1 MMGHLRYDRL
11 VRGKAVCNRDRND
24 VLGATHGTRGCSVY
38 PKGEQMSTHRDGGKP
53 QFRVVAKWSESCNE
67 PVIHIRKGRHAMIV
81 GLDDLPNLIEQ
92 ISSAY
97 EGAKNLERIHQQ

>member
-1 MMGHLRYDRL
+1 
-11 VRGKAVCNRDRND
+11 
-24 VLGATHGTRGCSVY
+24 
-38 PKGEQMSTHRDGGKP
+38 
-53 QFRVVAKWSESCNE
+53 
-67 PVIHIRKGRHAMIV
+67 MIV